1 MEIKRLVLFTLLMT
15 AIVAGAFYFWG
26 ARDLVVEMEGRIQA
40 VTPTADGGVVLHVVE
55 DRPTEAWRY
64 FGEAM
69 VHVDQ
74 STAIWTSEGRAR
86 FDPHL
91 FRPGI
96 LVAVETTGFVR
107 ESFPVQVDAR
117 KLRILPTP

>member
-15 AIVAGAFYFWG
+15 AIAAGAFYFWG
-26 ARDLVVEMEGRIQA
+26 ARDLVVEMEGRIQS

-55 DRPTEAWRY
+55 DLPPEEWRY

-74 STAIWTSEGRAR
+74 STTIWTAQGRESL
-86 FDPHL
+86 DPLL
-91 FRPGI
+91 FPPGT

-117 KLRILPTP
+117 KLRILKTP